1 MKKKIAII
9 LLLVVVLC
17 GCTKRV
23 TVKEEENNTQKSY
36 VANILCR
43 PESKELMDEYI
54 DLKDKVIEKDK
65 EKVSDD
71 YTKLPAC
78 KDLKINSG
86 GYEGLWTSLFVK
98 PLAWLIV
105 KVGIL
110 VKNNGLAIMIMGL
123 LLRAA
128 LYPISKKSTN
138 MSDNMKK
145 AQKDM
150 EKIEK
155 KYQGKDDK
163 ESMMAK
169 SQEMM
174 MIYKKYNINPLS
186 SCLFAFLQ
194 MPIFFAFLEAVYRVP
209 AFFENNFLVFNLGTT
224 PSVGIRAGNY
234 WYILLVV
241 LILACTYFSFKNM
254 GNAATDEAQQ
264 KQMKMMSTFMVVFI
278 GIMSF
283 QLPTS
288 IALYWIV
295 SNAFT
300 IVQNILLKRKVE

>member
-1 MKKKIAII
+1 MKKKI
-9 LLLVVVLC
+9 VVLFLILVLLS

-23 TVKEEENNTQKSY
+23 TITNDDNSTKTY
-36 VANILCR
+36 VTNILCK
-43 PESKELMDEYI
+43 PETKELIEAY
-54 DLKDKVIEKDK
+54 DKLGNETNV
-65 EKVSDD
+65 D
-71 YTKLPAC
+71 YSKLPTC

-86 GYEGLWTSLFVK
+86 GYEGLWTSFFVK
-98 PLAWLIV
+98 PLSWIIV
-105 KVGIL
+105 KLGVL
-110 VKNNGLAIMIMGL
+110 LKSNGLAIMIVGL
-123 LLRAA
+123 ILRAA

-138 MSDNMKK
+138 MSENMKK
-145 AQKDM
+145 AQKEM

-155 KYQGKDDK
+155 KYQGKEDK
-163 ESMMAK
+163 DSMMAK

-174 MIYKKYNINPLS
+174 LIYKKYDINPFA

-209 AFFENNFLVFNLGTT
+209 AFFENKFLIFNLGTT
-224 PSVGIRAGNY
+224 PLEGIKLGNY

-241 LILACTYFSFKNM
+241 IILACTYYSFKNM
-254 GNAATDEAQQ
+254 GNNATDENQQ

-278 GIMSF
+278 GFISF
-283 QLPTS
+283 SLPTS

-300 IVQNILLKRKVE
+300 IVQNILLKKKGSK